1 MKKQKKWIVALIVLA
16 CVLSLCACVAPT
28 PTQTPSVPTT
38 TPSKPAA
45 EPTIPYPV
53 AYSYTKTNQRVI
65 YEHVIIVGVDGA
77 GSFFSQAECLNLN
90 SIFSDGAITHTA
102 ITATPSSSAPC
113 WGSMLLGVA
122 PDVHG
127 ITNNSGLPRDGE
139 DFPSIFM
146 AVGRAFPDAKLAS
159 YVHWPNI
166 NTAIIEAREDL
177 PIKKVSSLPDQY
189 IASKGAQYI
198 LENKPTL
205 MYLHFDDADA
215 AGHSDGYG
223 SAYHLQT
230 LEKIDRYI
238 GQIYQAIIDA
248 GIADSTLFIVVSD
261 HGGTPDGEHGGD
273 TDAEMQILFAVNG
286 SSVLAG
292 GQISLNIQDVP
303 AIVAYALGID
313 QLDTWNCTLPQNL
326 FADNPNGDF

>member
-1 MKKQKKWIVALIVLA
+1 MQQLRKWISAVLVLA
-16 CVLSLCACVAPT
+16 LALSLCACIRPEPT
-28 PTQTPSVPTT
+28 EPAGPSQQPTQPTT
-38 TPSKPAA
+38 
-45 EPTIPYPV
+45 EPTVPGPV
-53 AYSYTKTNQRVI
+53 TYHYEKTDQRVI
-65 YEHVIIVGVDGA
+65 YDHVIILGVDGA
-77 GSFFSQAECLNLN
+77 GGFFTQADCPNLTN
-90 SIFSDGAITHTA
+90 IFSDGAITHTA
-102 ITATPSSSAPC
+102 TTATPSSSAPC
-113 WGSMLLGVA
+113 WGSMLLGVS

-127 ITNNSGLPRDGE
+127 ITNDSGLPRDGS
-139 DFPSIFM
+139 DYPSIFM
-146 AVGRAFPDAKLAS
+146 AVGKAFPDAKMAS

-189 IASKGAQYI
+189 IASKGAKYI
-198 LENKPTL
+198 LENQPKL

-248 GIADSTLFIVVSD
+248 GMADSTLFIVVTD
-261 HGGTPDGEHGGD
+261 HGGTPEGKHGGD
-273 TDAEMQILFAVNG
+273 TAAEMQILFAVNG
-286 SSVLAG
+286 PSIMANTEI
-292 GQISLNIQDVP
+292 QLNIQDVP

-313 QLDTWNCTLPQNL
+313 QLDTWDCVLPDGM
-326 FADNPNGDF
+326 FADIPGGA